1 MALSN
6 WPLRVCHCEFVVLS
20 TFKYGICQFAS
31 MLKGHCPPRF
41 CGLLLAARHFKHC
54 RISYSF
60 ILLAIRIKLRVR
72 ERGIFGSVIFA
83 RKTFRGKHGYLSPTT
98 KKEGEI
104 TLHYFASLQCTA
116 RKQIHKI
123 TPPLFFSLLLLLF
136 RCYVI
141 L

>member
-83 RKTFRGKHGYLSPTT
+83 RKTFRGKHGYLSP

-104 TLHYFASLQCTA
+104 TLLLPACNALQENRFT
-116 RKQIHKI
+116 KY
-123 TPPLFFSLLLLLF
+123 PPSFHFIVAF
-136 RCYVI
+136 VI
-141 L
+141 SMLRHLVEN